1 MHKVSMQLQYAK
13 VRGKAERIGT
23 TRDKGGRDQ
32 EKREDEEGLTPL

>member
-13 VRGKAERIGT
+13 VRGKGKRIGT

-32 EKREDEEGLTPL
+32 EKRKDEEDLTPL